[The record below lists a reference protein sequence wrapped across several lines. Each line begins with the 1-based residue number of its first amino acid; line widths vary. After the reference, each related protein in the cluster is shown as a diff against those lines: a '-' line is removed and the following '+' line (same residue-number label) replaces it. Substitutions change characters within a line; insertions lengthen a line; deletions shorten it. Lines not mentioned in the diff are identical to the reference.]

1 MEKPKPMTKEE
12 IEETEKQTNFE
23 VEWEENE
30 QRKTRKTS
38 EKN

>member
-1 MEKPKPMTKEE
+1 MDKPVKCTEEE
-12 IEETEKQTNFE
+12 IKESEKQTNFE

-30 QRKTRKTS
+30 QRKTS